1 MQTVESHEINI
12 RKARLQDLREQN
24 KVADLSLVYKEIEQ
38 ELAQSVSTDIIVDH
52 PLAKK
57 IV

>member
-1 MQTVESHEINI
+1 MQAVESHELNI

-38 ELAQSVSTDIIVDH
+38 ELAQ
-52 PLAKK
+52 
-57 IV
+57 